1 MEDVKE
7 ENLETTENEEDIFGG
22 TFHERDTLSENNIVD
37 ESCRINVD
45 FLGEEPPEFSIVP
58 IAVDP
63 ILKKYIDGSSLR
75 QYQFQLISCNYY
87 GADVMQNIA
96 NSTFYENLYN
106 LIEKNNDAGILPK
119 IKGIESIECLNNG
132 AILDVTTNTARY
144 SIQMKITYEK

>member
-1 MEDVKE
+1 MIEKIRKY
-7 ENLETTENEEDIFGG
+7 LIENE
-22 TFHERDTLSENNIVD
+22 IVD
-37 ESCRINVD
+37 EECRVNVD
-45 FLGEEPPEFSIVP
+45 FLGENPTEFAIIP
-58 IAVDP
+58 IAVNP

-87 GADVMQNIA
+87 GADVMQNMA
-96 NSTFYENLYN
+96 NSKFYEELYDK
-106 LIEKNNDAGILPK
+106 IVSNNDDGILPD

>member
-1 MEDVKE
+1 MIEKIRE
-7 ENLETTENEEDIFGG
+7 YLIKNK
-22 TFHERDTLSENNIVD
+22 IVD
-37 ESCRINVD
+37 ENCRINVD
-45 FLGEEPPEFSIVP
+45 FLGESPTEFTIVP

-63 ILKKYIDGSSLR
+63 ILKRYIDGSSLR

-119 IKGIESIECLNNG
+119 ISGIESIECLNNG

-144 SIQMKITYEK
+144 SIQMKITYER

>member
-1 MEDVKE
+1 MIEKIRKY
-7 ENLETTENEEDIFGG
+7 LIENE
-22 TFHERDTLSENNIVD
+22 IVD
-37 ESCRINVD
+37 EECRVNVD
-45 FLGEEPPEFSIVP
+45 FLGENPTEFAIIP
-58 IAVDP
+58 IAVNP

-87 GADVMQNIA
+87 GADVMQNMA
-96 NSTFYENLYN
+96 NSKFYEELYDR
-106 LIEKNNDAGILPK
+106 IESNNDDGILPD

>member
-1 MEDVKE
+1 MIEKIRQY
-7 ENLETTENEEDIFGG
+7 LI
-22 TFHERDTLSENNIVD
+22 ENNIID
-37 ESCRINVD
+37 ENCRINVD
-45 FLGEEPPEFSIVP
+45 FLGEEPTEFSIVP

-106 LIEKNNDAGILPK
+106 LIEENNDDGILPK

>member
-1 MEDVKE
+1 MIEKIRQY
-7 ENLETTENEEDIFGG
+7 LI
-22 TFHERDTLSENNIVD
+22 ENNIVD
-37 ESCRINVD
+37 ENCRINVD
-45 FLGEEPPEFSIVP
+45 FLGEEPTEFSIVP

>member
-1 MEDVKE
+1 MIEKIRKY
-7 ENLETTENEEDIFGG
+7 LIENE
-22 TFHERDTLSENNIVD
+22 IVD
-37 ESCRINVD
+37 EECRVNVD
-45 FLGEEPPEFSIVP
+45 FLGENPTEFAIIP
-58 IAVDP
+58 IAVNP

-87 GADVMQNIA
+87 GADVMQNMA
-96 NSTFYENLYN
+96 NSKFYEELYDK
-106 LIEKNNDAGILPK
+106 IESNNDDGILPD